1 MTGLLR
7 DALHS
12 NYIGRVHC
20 IPGHVPRTRSCCYTA
35 ADYIRHECRRLDC
48 SAVVIELHLHCISDQ
63 ACGTIV
69 VVQKLPPQSFQ
80 LLIQKK
86 IKKTIDL

>member
-35 ADYIRHECRRLDC
+35 ADYILHEFRRLDGC
-48 SAVVIELHLHCISDQ
+48 AVVSQLHLHCIPDQ
-63 ACGTIV
+63 ARGTIV
-69 VVQKLPPQSFQ
+69 VVADPRDTLREDFVEK
-80 LLIQKK
+80 
-86 IKKTIDL
+86 

>member
-20 IPGHVPRTRSCCYTA
+20 IPGHVPAAGSCRNTA
-35 ADYIRHECRRLDC
+35 AGCICHEFRGLDC
-48 SAVVIELHLHCISDQ
+48 GAVVIELHLHSIPDQ
-63 ACGTIV
+63 DRGTIV
-69 VVQKLPPQSFQ
+69 VVQEIPPRSSSEVPVENKL
-80 LLIQKK
+80 K
-86 IKKTIDL
+86 